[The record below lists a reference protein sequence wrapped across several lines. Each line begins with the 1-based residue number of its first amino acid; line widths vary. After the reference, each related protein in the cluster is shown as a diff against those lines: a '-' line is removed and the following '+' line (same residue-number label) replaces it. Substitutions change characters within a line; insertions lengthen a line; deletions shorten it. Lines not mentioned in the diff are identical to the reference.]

1 MYFLGHG
8 ESRVKYMHVTVGMD
22 KPLGRLFVVRR
33 LGVDKDLI
41 RSGILNTPNNVG
53 KKSVNDAGPQ

>member
-1 MYFLGHG
+1 
-8 ESRVKYMHVTVGMD
+8 MHVTVGMD

-53 KKSVNDAGPQ
+53 KKIVNDAGPQ